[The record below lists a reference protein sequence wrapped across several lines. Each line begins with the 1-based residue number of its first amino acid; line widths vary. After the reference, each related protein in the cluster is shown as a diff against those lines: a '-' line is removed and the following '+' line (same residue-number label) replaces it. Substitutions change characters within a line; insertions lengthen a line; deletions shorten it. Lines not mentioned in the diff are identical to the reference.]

1 MCDIKIKVIPAHIVY
16 CREYEI
22 KDYND
27 FFDEATGAN
36 ILADLEELMH
46 SQNPDVNV
54 PEMPDVYNYI
64 THSEGEIPGQNM
76 KVLYS
81 DMVDRK
87 GTDTEQYRF
96 CEVTEITAAVMLH
109 KGPYEKIGETYRR
122 VYEWI
127 EANRYE
133 AAGGGRSSTIDGPWN
148 KESREDYLTE
158 VQIPVRKK

>member
-54 PEMPDVYNYI
+54 PEMPDDYNYI

-76 KVLYS
+76 RVLYS

-109 KGPYEKIGETYRR
+109 KGPYEKIG
-122 VYEWI
+122 
-127 EANRYE
+127 
-133 AAGGGRSSTIDGPWN
+133 N
-148 KESREDYLTE
+148 KR
-158 VQIPVRKK
+158 